1 MTNLG
6 WYPGHMTKAVRM
18 MEEDLR
24 LVDALIELADAR
36 IPVSSRN
43 PDIDRLFRDKFR
55 ILIFNKADL
64 ADPAENERIKE
75 YFESRGQSVLFTDAR
90 DRSNSADIKRILRQQ
105 CSKKLERDRKRGIIG
120 RPLRAMVAGIPNVGK
135 STLINS
141 FIGKASAKTG
151 NKPGVTRGKQW
162 LRMDKDIELLDTP
175 GILWPKLEGER
186 TGINLALTGSIR
198 EEILPLEELAQAL
211 TEYVNGHYPGLLMGK
226 YGGEDIGS
234 IAVSRNLLIK
244 GGEPDLNRAVRLL
257 LDDFRN
263 GKMGRISLESI
274 V

>member
-43 PDIDRLFRDKFR
+43 PDIDRLFKDKFR

-64 ADPAENERIKE
+64 ADPKENEKIKE
-75 YFESRGQSVLFTDAR
+75 YFEKMGQSVMFTDAR
-90 DRSNSADIKRILRQQ
+90 DRSNAADIKRILRQQ
-105 CSKKLERDRKRGIIG
+105 CSSKLERDRKRGIIG

-211 TEYVNGHYPGLLMGK
+211 TEYVNSHYAGLLMEK
-226 YGGEDIGS
+226 YGGEDIES
-234 IAVSRNLLIK
+234 IAVSRNLLVK

>member
-18 MEEDLR
+18 MEQDLR
-24 LVDALIELADAR
+24 LVDALIEVADAR
-36 IPVSSRN
+36 IPLSSRN
-43 PDIDRLFRDKFR
+43 PDIDRMFSAKPR
-55 ILIFNKADL
+55 IIIFNKADL
-64 ADPAENERIKE
+64 ADPIKSE
-75 YFESRGQSVLFTDAR
+75 AARQWFTDRGQAALFIDGR
-90 DRSNSADIKRILRQQ
+90 DRSNAAQIKRILREQ
-105 CSKKLERDRKRGIIG
+105 CSEKLERDRRRGIIG
-120 RPLRAMVAGIPNVGK
+120 RPVRAMVAGIPNVGK

-141 FIGKASAKTG
+141 FMGKASAKTG

-198 EEILPLEELAQAL
+198 EEILPLDELAACL
-211 TEYVNGHYPGLLMGK
+211 IKYLNESYPGLLQEK
-226 YGGEDIGS
+226 YGGSDIGS
-234 IAVSRNLLIK
+234 IAEARRLLMK
-244 GGEPDLNRAVRLL
+244 GGIPDTARCVKLL

-274 V
+274 E

>member
-43 PDIDRLFRDKFR
+43 PDIDRLFKDKFR

-64 ADPAENERIKE
+64 ADPKENEKIKE
-75 YFESRGQSVLFTDAR
+75 YFEKMGQSVMFTDAR
-90 DRSNSADIKRILRQQ
+90 DRSNAADIKRILRQQ
-105 CSKKLERDRKRGIIG
+105 CSSKLERDRKRGIIG

-211 TEYVNGHYPGLLMGK
+211 TEYVNNHYAGLLMEK
-226 YGGEDIGS
+226 YGGEDIES
-234 IAVSRNLLIK
+234 IAVSRNLLVK